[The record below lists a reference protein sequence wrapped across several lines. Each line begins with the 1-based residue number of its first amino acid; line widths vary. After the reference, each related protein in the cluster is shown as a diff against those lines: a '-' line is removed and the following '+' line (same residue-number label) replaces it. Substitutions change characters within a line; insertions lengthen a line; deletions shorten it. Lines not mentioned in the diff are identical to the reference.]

1 MTMFR
6 PRNAMLASKLRLMA
20 RDADSEA
27 MLSFL
32 RSLSNADFRAA
43 GVVMAED
50 VLVSACS
57 DVGFWHLFANVVSAS
72 PKAFLGTFLKAAV
85 KRYRAGSLTL
95 NRDVEPLCRFA
106 CQASAID
113 CKKVFEAF
121 LPVLRKGCEVDCL
134 LALFGPEDAEGRMA
148 LLLNFDTRPT
158 TYVLFQELR
167 KADMDAP
174 SVRALALKLM
184 QKGTRLS
191 FRLAAIVQDYFGLE
205 PLPGQLSLHLK
216 PYELSQLERSESS
229 FLKILG

>member
-1 MTMFR
+1 MFR

-43 GVVMAED
+43 GVVMADD

-95 NRDVEPLCRFA
+95 NRDVEP
-106 CQASAID
+106 

-134 LALFGPEDAEGRMA
+134 LALFGPEDAEGRIA